1 MFRRFLEEPYK
12 PDSLEVALEH
22 LMTEVEH
29 TEPTEGQINSDQ
41 NQNWKFGSFK
51 KRIAC
56 LGMLDLIWLID
67 SISM

>member
-29 TEPTEGQINSDQ
+29 TEPTEGQINSD
-41 NQNWKFGSFK
+41 NQNWKFGSCCMFQETN
-51 KRIAC
+51 C
-56 LGMLDLIWLID
+56 LFGYAGFDMADR
-67 SISM
+67 